1 MNEVAGRKRP
11 RCGARNR
18 GPFPFDSGAR
28 ACPPS
33 GNIERKQLIVSSRLG
48 FGLLVISSR
57 RNQIRSDLH
66 LPSGGGDDR
75 AQRRHLSRCAVG
87 AVVVERGMC
96 WPALSLWPIRP
107 GTQRR
112 AGRPSAL
119 NSEAS
124 INRVGRHSWGMR
136 EGPLPRVSNA
146 TMQRT
151 SRSTLSG

>member
-66 LPSGGGDDR
+66 LPSGGGTIVR
-75 AQRRHLSRCAVG
+75 SAVIFL
-87 AVVVERGMC
+87 VVLLG
-96 WPALSLWPIRP
+96 PLSLSAACAGPLSLYGPFDQVHNGARGDPAPSTARP
-107 GTQRR
+107 PSIASGDILGGCGRGRYRESATQRCR
-112 AGRPSAL
+112 
-119 NSEAS
+119 
-124 INRVGRHSWGMR
+124 
-136 EGPLPRVSNA
+136 GPADLR
-146 TMQRT
+146 
-151 SRSTLSG
+151 